1 MKSDTGSPFSLSIC
15 HEMTGPDAMVVIFWM
30 LSFKPAFSLSSFT
43 FIKRLFSS
51 SSLSTIKVVSS
62 AYLRLMITVLCLV
75 AQSCPTLWNTVDY
88 SLSGPVSMRFSRQEC
103 WNGLPCPPL
112 GDLPNPGIKPRS
124 RIAGGFFTVW
134 LTREALMIAI
144 SHK

>member
-75 AQSCPTLWNTVDY
+75 AQSCPTLWNTVDC